1 MTSIGAADGQSALES
16 TMRYRRLDL
25 NLLLALDV
33 LLAERSVTRTAAKL
47 CVTQS
52 AMSGSLARLRDY
64 FEDPLI
70 VQVGRV
76 MELTPLAEALVAPVR
91 DIMTRIDSAISTDPQ
106 FDPATSK
113 RRFSITASDYVVRVM
128 LLEVLREVRKLAPQ
142 ITFDI
147 RQTTSRSAAEL
158 ESGDLDMMIFPE
170 IDVLDEHPHEP
181 IFEDSYVVIGWRGS
195 AALRDDLTFDE
206 FMGFGHVVFGSEHQ
220 GATFLDRWFAKQYG
234 DARRV
239 EIWVHNFMLI
249 AHSVV
254 GTDRIATVPSRLATE
269 MARNLPL
276 RILQPPLELPRLIE
290 TLQWPSHRD
299 VDPAHRWIREQIRIA
314 AARLPPP
321 A

>member
-1 MTSIGAADGQSALES
+1 
-16 TMRYRRLDL
+16 MRYRRLDL

-33 LLAERSVTRTAAKL
+33 LLAERSVTRAAAKL
-47 CVTQS
+47 CITQP

-64 FEDPLI
+64 FEDTLV
-70 VQVGRV
+70 VQVGRT
-76 MELTPLAEALVAPVR
+76 MELTPLAVALVGPIR
-91 DIMTRIDSAISTDPQ
+91 EIMTRIDSAISTDPQ
-106 FDPATSK
+106 FDPAISK

-128 LLEVLREVRKLAPQ
+128 LLDVLRQVRRLAPA

-170 IDVLDEHPHEP
+170 IDVLDEHPYEP
-181 IFEDSYVVIGWRGS
+181 IFDDSYVVIGWRDNPV
-195 AALRDDLTFDE
+195 LHDDITFDE

-249 AHSVV
+249 AHCVV

-269 MARNLPL
+269 MSRNLPL
-276 RILQPPLELPRLIE
+276 RILQPPLELPRLVE
-290 TLQWPSHRD
+290 CLQWPSHRES
-299 VDPAHRWIREQIRIA
+299 DPAHRWIREQIRTV